1 MRASRAL
8 RFPALRSMAFAA
20 ILITA
25 TDPLRDE
32 GLEYGEKLRAAGV
45 DVTALDYPQL
55 VHGFLTMGGVIPA
68 ARKAVNAICDATVQR
83 L

>member
-1 MRASRAL
+1 MHLGPQSDL
-8 RFPALRSMAFAA
+8 SGLPPA
-20 ILITA
+20 ILVTA

-45 DVTALDYPQL
+45 DVETQDYPQL
-55 VHGFLTMGGVIPA
+55 VHGFLTMGGAIPA
-68 ARKAVNAICDATVQR
+68 ARKAVNAICDAIVQR